1 MDNKPKSKGTWGMR
15 DPRTGSELNVICSD
29 FFEKLVVPE
38 EWKFMKWQNVID
50 KQMISVANPNGTLL
64 SVGKVYR
71 DMRTSGIDLM
81 HYRVCFLTFSE
92 RGGICEKSIID
103 FGKFKYHD
111 IVDNKTVEK
120 LNVWIADHFNELKPI
135 IPEGEKENPINDNSD
150 GLQHIRDR
158 YGDNKVVDF

>member
-1 MDNKPKSKGTWGMR
+1 MDNKPKSKGTWGQR
-15 DPRTGSELNVICSD
+15 DLRTAQEMNAICIE
-29 FFEKLVVPE
+29 FFNKLVVPP
-38 EWKFMKWQNVID
+38 EWKFMEWKNVFDPGIT
-50 KQMISVANPNGTLL
+50 SPANPTGTFI
-64 SVGKVYR
+64 SIGKLFR

-103 FGKFKYHD
+103 YGKFKYHD
-111 IVDNKTVEK
+111 IVDNKTIEK
-120 LNVWIADHFNELKPI
+120 LNMWIADHFNELKPI

-158 YGDNKVVDF
+158 YGDNKVIDF